1 MTNLDGTVRNPGR
14 TLSNR
19 APTRLSTGLVAAG
32 VLALAFQ
39 AYSAGGEPLAKPQP
53 DHAPAAD
60 AAKQPAKDSKAA
72 AKSITK
78 SGTESVANN
87 GTKTNAKDAAK
98 PTSKQAAKA
107 PPKDK
112 KEAAKVD
119 RNPAAKV
126 GSAGTIHAAAG
137 ARFALAS
144 IETVPPAD
152 VATVKDAISAVR
164 KGQLGQAADLQK
176 TISDPTARKLVEW
189 TMLRSDDN
197 E

>member
-1 MTNLDGTVRNPGR
+1 MTNLDWTVRNPGR
-14 TLSNR
+14 ILSNR
-19 APTRLSTGLVAAG
+19 APTRFSTGLVAAG

-53 DHAPAAD
+53 DRAPAAD
-60 AAKQPAKDSKAA
+60 GAKQPAKDSKAA
-72 AKSITK
+72 AKSTTK
-78 SGTESVANN
+78 SGTKSGANN
-87 GTKTNAKDAAK
+87 GTKPNAKDAAK

-112 KEAAKVD
+112 KKEAAKVD

-126 GSAGTIHAAAG
+126 GSTGTIHAAAG

-164 KGQLGQAADLQK
+164 KGQLGQA
-176 TISDPTARKLVEW
+176 
-189 TMLRSDDN
+189 
-197 E
+197 

>member
-72 AKSITK
+72 AKSGTK
-78 SGTESVANN
+78 SVANN

-112 KEAAKVD
+112 K
-119 RNPAAKV
+119 
-126 GSAGTIHAAAG
+126 
-137 ARFALAS
+137 
-144 IETVPPAD
+144 
-152 VATVKDAISAVR
+152 
-164 KGQLGQAADLQK
+164 
-176 TISDPTARKLVEW
+176 
-189 TMLRSDDN
+189 
-197 E
+197 